1 MPTTTNDIASR
12 IVNSLYLSDP
22 ELDTSIGSPLRKI
35 IDAVSDQISQQTSDT
50 YLLQYVYDVD
60 SKTGGDL
67 DDFVANF
74 GLARLAGQRAAG
86 VATFSRSTA
95 IAATKSAVIPPGTQI
110 VSLSTPPVYVQTTIA
125 AVMAIAQNGVDIPVQ
140 AITSGP
146 EGNLLAGTLTTLLSN
161 IDGVSNVTNA
171 QPLVGGTLTETDAQL
186 RNRFKTTAFRNLS
199 GTDSMYRG
207 ICLQTLADPTDPA
220 SNAVT
225 QVNILGSTKHNVE
238 QIQVVSGTATSAL
251 TSSAYNYAAS
261 AYVGP
266 SIGSGAI
273 LSQKSNYTV
282 AVNNG
287 VTPATLTIT
296 SVAGGMP
303 DGVYDL
309 EYDYVPISSR
319 NDPFGTR
326 WAQGV
331 VNNRVDI
338 YVNGK
343 TSGSATQPAFFV
355 NTLKF
360 NAIAGDS
367 LLNTRFVTPAGAN
380 PAVNDVFVPLAY
392 GTVLSI
398 PATITVGGF
407 TYAQGTDY
415 DIVHQD
421 DAFGYSTTSQF
432 GLVFKMGSA
441 QNTAHPIA
449 NNSTWNITY
458 TYNVVPS
465 LVAQNLA
472 NWRLVGTDAQV
483 HAGKIAY
490 MQLNFAIVYAP
501 NYSPTAVN
509 TAVNNAIS
517 AWMANLGFNAALQ
530 VSDIHN
536 VASNVPGVDN
546 IRLTKSTEFTS
557 GDANKYGVQQV
568 QATGTNITNFNVSGQ
583 PNDVYFDDR
592 TYPVLYNINYTTKA
606 RNTFRT

>member
-22 ELDTSIGSPLRKI
+22 ELDTAIGSPLRKI

-50 YLLQYVYDVD
+50 YLLSYAYDVD

-74 GLARLAGQRAAG
+74 GLARIGGQRATG
-86 VATFSRSTA
+86 VLTFSRSSA
-95 IAATKSAVIPPGTQI
+95 IAATKSAVVPPGTQV
-110 VSLSTPPVYVQTTIA
+110 VSLSTPPQYVQTTIA
-125 AVMAIAQNGVDIPVQ
+125 AVLAIGQTGADIPAQ
-140 AITSGP
+140 AISAGP
-146 EGNLLAGTLTTLLSN
+146 DGNLLAGTLTTLTTN
-161 IDGVSNVTNA
+161 IDGISNVTNA
-171 QPLVGGTLTETDAQL
+171 QPFIGGTLTESDAQL

-238 QIQVVSGTATSAL
+238 QIQVVSGTATSSL
-251 TSSAYNYAAS
+251 TSSAYNYANS
-261 AYVGP
+261 TYIGP
-266 SIGSGAI
+266 SIGTGSI

-287 VTPATLTIT
+287 VTPATLTVT
-296 SVAGGMP
+296 SVSGGMP

-326 WAQGV
+326 WSQGV
-331 VNNRVDI
+331 VNNRVDV

-343 TSGSATQPAFFV
+343 TSGSSTQPAYFV

-367 LLNTRFVTPAGAN
+367 LLNTRFVNLAGAN
-380 PAVNDVFVPLAY
+380 PAVNDVFIPLAF
-392 GTVLSI
+392 GPILSI
-398 PATITVGGF
+398 PSSFVIGGQ
-407 TYAQGTDY
+407 TYNQGTDY
-415 DIVHQD
+415 DIIHQD

-432 GLVFKMGSA
+432 GLYFKMAST
-441 QNTAHPIA
+441 QNVAHPIA
-449 NNSTWNITY
+449 NNTSFNITY
-458 TYNVVPS
+458 TYNQVPS
-465 LVAQNLA
+465 LVAGNLA

-490 MQLNFAIVYAP
+490 IQLNFAIVYSP
-501 NYSPTAVN
+501 NYSTSAVN
-509 TAVNNAIS
+509 TAINSAIS
-517 AWMANLGFNAALQ
+517 AWLANLGFNAALQ

-546 IRLTKSTEFTS
+546 IRLTKSTEFTG
-557 GDANKYGVQQV
+557 GDTQRYGVQQV
-568 QATGTNITNFNVSGQ
+568 QANGTDITNFNVSGS
-583 PNDVYFDDR
+583 PTDVYFDDR
-592 TYPVLYNINYTTKA
+592 TYPVLYNINYTVKA

>member
-35 IDAVSDQISQQTSDT
+35 IDAVSDQISQQTVDS
-50 YLLQYVYDVD
+50 YLLQYTYDVD

-67 DDFVANF
+67 DDFVSNF
-74 GLARLAGQRAAG
+74 SLTRLPGQRASG
-86 VATFSRSTA
+86 VITFSRSTA

-110 VSLSTPPVYVQTTIA
+110 VSLSTPPVYVQTTVA
-125 AVMAIAQNGVDIPVQ
+125 AIIPIGQTGVDVPVQ
-140 AITSGP
+140 AITAGP
-146 EGNLLAGTLTTLLSN
+146 QGNLLAGTLTTLITN
-161 IDGVSNVTNA
+161 IDGISNVTNA
-171 QPLVGGTLTETDAQL
+171 QPLIGGTLSETDAQL
-186 RNRFKTTAFRNLS
+186 RNRFKTTAFRNLA

-207 ICLQTLADPTDPA
+207 ICLQTLADPTDPS

-238 QIQVVSGTATSAL
+238 QIQVVSGTATSSL
-251 TSSAYNYAAS
+251 TSSSYNFAS
-261 AYVGP
+261 SVFVGP
-266 SIGSGAI
+266 SISTGAI
-273 LSQKSNYTV
+273 LSPKSNYTV
-282 AVNNG
+282 TVNNG
-287 VTPATLTIT
+287 VVPATLTIT
-296 SVAGGMP
+296 SVGTGMP

-319 NDPFGTR
+319 NDPFGSR
-326 WAQGV
+326 WGQGV
-331 VNNRVDI
+331 VNNRVDV
-338 YVNGK
+338 YVNGNS
-343 TSGSATQPAFFV
+343 SGLAVQPIYYV

-360 NAIAGDS
+360 NATAGDS
-367 LLNTRFVTPAGAN
+367 LLNTRFVTLAGVN

-392 GTVLSI
+392 GPILSI
-398 PATITVGGF
+398 PSSIVVGGF
-407 TYAQGTDY
+407 TYTIGTDY

-432 GLVFKMGSA
+432 GLVFKMASA

-449 NNSTWNITY
+449 NNSTWNMTY
-458 TYNVVPS
+458 TFNQVPL
-465 LVAQNLA
+465 LVSQNLA
-472 NWRLVGTDAQV
+472 NWRLVGTDAQI

-490 MQLNFAIVYAP
+490 MQLNFAIVYSP
-501 NYSPTAVN
+501 NYSPSSVN

-517 AWMANLGFNAALQ
+517 AWMANLGFNSALQ

-546 IRLTKSTEFTS
+546 IRLTNSVDNSTT
-557 GDANKYGVQQV
+557 YGIQQV
-568 QATGTNITNFNVSGQ
+568 QSTGSLITTFNISGR

-592 TYPVLYNINYTTKA
+592 TYPVLYNINYTVKA